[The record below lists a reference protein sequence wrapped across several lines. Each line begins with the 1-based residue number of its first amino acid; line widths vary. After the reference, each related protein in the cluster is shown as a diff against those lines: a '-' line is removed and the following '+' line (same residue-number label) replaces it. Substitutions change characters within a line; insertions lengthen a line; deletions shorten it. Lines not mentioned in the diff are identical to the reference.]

1 MIFHLCNLDR
11 VNFGLF
17 GAKNYAFMGN
27 FGVFKGNSFMKS
39 FGVFMKCCFDLLLQ
53 SLKPLLLKLEGLG
66 CKNEMEEHYNHFQH
80 NSMVH

>member
-1 MIFHLCNLDR
+1 MIFHLCNLGR

-17 GAKNYAFMGN
+17 GAKNYVSMGN
-27 FGVFKGNSFMKS
+27 FGVFKGNLFMR

-66 CKNEMEEHYNHFQH
+66 CKNEVEEYYEHFQH
-80 NSMVH
+80 YSMVH